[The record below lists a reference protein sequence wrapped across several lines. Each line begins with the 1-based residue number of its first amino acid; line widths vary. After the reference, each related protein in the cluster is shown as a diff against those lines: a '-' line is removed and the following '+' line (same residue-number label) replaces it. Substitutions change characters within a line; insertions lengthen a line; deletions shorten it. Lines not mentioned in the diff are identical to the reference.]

1 MGATEVDW
9 SMGSQAARLADWD
22 TALQIGK
29 KVAGPGVPVPAVER
43 ARMRED
49 FAELVPHA
57 ESLIT
62 SFSGLSVEGFR
73 SRAWV
78 MSRGEWIRAN
88 LNGLQRLIEP
98 LAARVMADKASR
110 ASYKRKAMGA
120 QAGALLGYVGKRVL
134 GQYDVFV
141 PPDDEGLLY
150 FVGPNVAEVERTFGL
165 PARDFRLWIAIHE
178 VTHRVQFGAAPW
190 LRDHLAGMIDTYLG
204 SVSLDSKDLMN
215 QLKRAADE
223 AKEGVDLRGMGAL
236 FLILTPAQ
244 RELVMT
250 LQGIMSLLEGHASF
264 VMNEVGREH
273 VADVDRMRRTLAK
286 RRKSSNVERTFQKA
300 IGFEQKIRQYDAGER
315 FVREAVRLGG
325 QDVVQPRVGA
335 AGQPPDASPRSPTPP
350 RGSRGWWSSRPDAP
364 PPGRRPRPRAGHGH
378 GPRARHVRAGRPRA
392 RLRLGRPGLGL
403 PPRVARAAPAPVPDP
418 ARGLP
423 LRSPA
428 APGIGGRRR
437 VREAARRAASRCRSI
452 SGSPTD
458 APAEGESVEAWA
470 TGRRGQAMSRACAA
484 RVRRQ
489 RSWPRDTRSTTRP
502 RRCCST
508 CITGTRARWVGRH
521 LAGRPGPTSSR
532 SSTCPAPTSRP
543 SAARSACVH
552 GATRRT
558 RTAASCGTR
567 SGSTRSR
574 CWRR

>member
-190 LRDHLAGMIDTYLG
+190 LRDHLAGMIDSYLG

-223 AKEGVDLRGMGAL
+223 AKEGVDVRGMGAL

-325 QDVVQPRVGA
+325 QDSFNLVWA
-335 AGQPPDASPRSPTPP
+335 
-350 RGSRGWWSSRPDAP
+350 RPDN
-364 PPGRRPRPRAGHGH
+364 
-378 GPRARHVRAGRPRA
+378 
-392 RLRLGRPGLGL
+392 L
-403 PPRVARAAPAPVPDP
+403 PSLAEISDPAAWVARV
-418 ARGLP
+418 
-423 LRSPA
+423 
-428 APGIGGRRR
+428 
-437 VREAARRAASRCRSI
+437 
-452 SGSPTD
+452 
-458 APAEGESVEAWA
+458 VE
-470 TGRRGQAMSRACAA
+470 
-484 RVRRQ
+484 
-489 RSWPRDTRSTTRP
+489 
-502 RRCCST
+502 
-508 CITGTRARWVGRH
+508 
-521 LAGRPGPTSSR
+521 
-532 SSTCPAPTSRP
+532 
-543 SAARSACVH
+543 
-552 GATRRT
+552 
-558 RTAASCGTR
+558 
-567 SGSTRSR
+567 
-574 CWRR
+574 